1 MRLTADIAR
10 IDAQFGNTALQRHNC
25 QTVIKMNIRHQRH
38 RALGYQLRHRQR
50 RFLIIDRHPH
60 NIAAVFRQKT
70 NLPQRFCRVLR
81 RRVVMD

>member
-1 MRLTADIAR
+1 
-10 IDAQFGNTALQRHNC
+10 
-25 QTVIKMNIRHQRH
+25 
-38 RALGYQLRHRQR
+38 LGYQLRHRQR